1 MDRVAK
7 VNSYLKNITHPDQAD
22 SPICAHVFLQ
32 TVSMELGRNYL
43 EHWKI
48 THLFSIMVLVIKMH
62 FLQSH
67 GNDSFSHV
75 SEIS

>member
-22 SPICAHVFLQ
+22 SPICAHIFLQ

-48 THLFSIMVLVIKMH
+48 THLFSIMVLVIKCIFCRATEMT
-62 FLQSH
+62 LS
-67 GNDSFSHV
+67 V
-75 SEIS
+75 M